1 MRRRVTRAVAVLG
14 LLVAVAV
21 AVRIVASAVNDN
33 LDAADEVVVSSRP
46 GDLVEGDADEDGGD
60 DPLPKDASE
69 TPEQATLVTR
79 TVVSKGDD
87 EDDGDDGDGDGDT
100 PPPKGDRT
108 DAEGDRGEAV
118 SQTAADSDQP
128 ALNGGDPG
136 QGNNE
141 DELAGEEAAQQRS
154 VPVLDDGI
162 DTPTPTD
169 NDGTDSDGIDTPTPV
184 TDGIDTPTPSPL
196 TPVTDGIDTPTPS
209 PLTPVTDGIDTPTP
223 SPPTPSPLTPVT
235 DGIDTPTPSPLTPS
249 PLTPETPAT
258 PVSDLSDPSDVSTV
272 SNNDGGNAD
281 GVATHQLAR
290 TANPSARTKRRRRS
304 MRGKP
309 PLLEAVDFP
318 ADPALPQLERLFDPG
333 WVWDASVCRFPEA
346 TDDPCRLR
354 IRQFSHLPGRFA
366 TVNYEAQWAEE
377 AFLAPEFFT
386 VTLRRGNTA
395 AVSRFP
401 HDDALPGLA
410 PAVGPDSALR
420 LVDQHVFAVP
430 RRLMAVETVRY
441 RPANRAVLRH
451 QTGKFSFFA
460 RVVRPTA
467 LPSLLAAA
475 ELIDAS
481 RFVSAP
487 VVGCWADGGVV
498 WVPEVPGVN
507 LRDSL
512 ASGHA
517 PDPALLLDGLHSLW
531 ALPPS
536 RTSAPAFDLVGAYRR
551 AERTFA
557 HVLRDDTDGRRLLRE
572 VTEALAGFVD
582 DWQPT
587 TIAHNDFYDDQ
598 MICMPDGRIALV
610 DFEEAGPGDPMLDV
624 GNLLAHLRWALHGTS
639 HDPADARAVFYDQT
653 KHAALERFGWNAHE
667 LALREAVCIFRIC
680 TNTVRRIK
688 PDWQQRTRDGL
699 ALAANT
705 LA

>member
-21 AVRIVASAVNDN
+21 AVRIVASAVNEN
-33 LDAADEVVVSSRP
+33 LDAADEVVISSRP
-46 GDLVEGDADEDGGD
+46 GDLVEGDADEDDDD
-60 DPLPKDASE
+60 DPLPKDGSE
-69 TPEQATLVTR
+69 TPDQATLVTR

-87 EDDGDDGDGDGDT
+87 EDDGDGDGDT
-100 PPPKGDRT
+100 PTPT
-108 DAEGDRGEAV
+108 D
-118 SQTAADSDQP
+118 
-128 ALNGGDPG
+128 NGGTD
-136 QGNNE
+136 
-141 DELAGEEAAQQRS
+141 S
-154 VPVLDDGI
+154 DGI

-169 NDGTDSDGIDTPTPV
+169 NDGTDS
-184 TDGIDTPTPSPL
+184 DGIDTPTPSPL

-209 PLTPVTDGIDTPTP
+209 PLTP
-223 SPPTPSPLTPVT
+223 
-235 DGIDTPTPSPLTPS
+235 
-249 PLTPETPAT
+249 ETPAT
-258 PVSDLSDPSDVSTV
+258 PVSDLSDPSDPSTV
-272 SNNDGGNAD
+272 SNNDGGNAE
-281 GVATHQLAR
+281 GVASHQLAR
-290 TANPSARTKRRRRS
+290 TGNSSARTKRPRRS
-304 MRGKP
+304 TPRKP
-309 PLLEAVDFP
+309 PLLEAVEFP

-366 TVNYEAQWAEE
+366 TVNYEAQWPEE

-386 VTLRRGNTA
+386 VTLRRDNTA

-451 QTGKFSFFA
+451 QAGKFSFFA

-536 RTSAPAFDLVGAYRR
+536 RTSAPAFDLAGGYHR

-572 VTEALAGFVD
+572 VTETLAGFVD

-610 DFEEAGPGDPMLDV
+610 DFEEAGPGDPLLDV
-624 GNLLAHLRWALHGTS
+624 GNLLAHLTWALHGTS
-639 HDPADARAVFYDQT
+639 HDSADARAVFYDQT
-653 KHAALERFGWNAHE
+653 KHAALDRFGWDAHE

>member
-21 AVRIVASAVNDN
+21 AVRIVASAVNDD
-33 LDAADEVVVSSRP
+33 LAAADEVVISSRP
-46 GDLVEGDADEDGGD
+46 GDLVEGDADEDDGLGD
-60 DPLPKDASE
+60 DDDEPLPKDGSE

-87 EDDGDDGDGDGDT
+87 EDDGDDGDGDT
-100 PPPKGDRT
+100 PTPT
-108 DAEGDRGEAV
+108 DNDG
-118 SQTAADSDQP
+118 TDS
-128 ALNGGDPG
+128 
-136 QGNNE
+136 
-141 DELAGEEAAQQRS
+141 
-154 VPVLDDGI
+154 DGI

-169 NDGTDSDGIDTPTPV
+169 NDGTDSDGIDTPTPSTLTPV

-209 PLTPVTDGIDTPTP
+209 PLTPV
-223 SPPTPSPLTPVT
+223 S
-235 DGIDTPTPSPLTPS
+235 DGIDTPTPSPLTPVS
-249 PLTPETPAT
+249 DGIDTPTPETPAT
-258 PVSDLSDPSDVSTV
+258 PVSDLGDLSDVSTV
-272 SNNDGGNAD
+272 SNNDDGNAD

-290 TANPSARTKRRRRS
+290 TANSSARTKRRRRS
-304 MRGKP
+304 SPVKP

-318 ADPALPQLERLFDPG
+318 ADPALPQLERLFDPE

-346 TDDPCRLR
+346 SDDPCRLR

-366 TVNYEAQWAEE
+366 TVNYEAQWPEE

-386 VTLRRGNTA
+386 VTLRRDNTA

-410 PAVGPDSALR
+410 PAVSPDSALR

-460 RVVRPTA
+460 RVVRPAA

-536 RTSAPAFDLVGAYRR
+536 RTSAPAFDLAGGYHR

-582 DWQPT
+582 DWEPT

-624 GNLLAHLRWALHGTS
+624 GNLLAHLTWALHGTS
-639 HDPADARAVFYDQT
+639 HDSADARAVFYDQT
-653 KHAALERFGWNAHE
+653 KHAALERFGWDAHE

-688 PDWQQRTRDGL
+688 PDWQRRTRNGL

>member
-1 MRRRVTRAVAVLG
+1 MCRRVTRAVAVLG

-21 AVRIVASAVNDN
+21 AVRIVASAVNEN
-33 LDAADEVVVSSRP
+33 LDAADEVVISSRP
-46 GDLVEGDADEDGGD
+46 GDLVEGDADEDDDD
-60 DPLPKDASE
+60 DPLPKDGSE
-69 TPEQATLVTR
+69 TPDQATLVTR

-87 EDDGDDGDGDGDT
+87 EDDGDGDGDT
-100 PPPKGDRT
+100 PTPT
-108 DAEGDRGEAV
+108 D
-118 SQTAADSDQP
+118 
-128 ALNGGDPG
+128 NGGTD
-136 QGNNE
+136 
-141 DELAGEEAAQQRS
+141 S
-154 VPVLDDGI
+154 DGI

-169 NDGTDSDGIDTPTPV
+169 NDGTDS
-184 TDGIDTPTPSPL
+184 DGIDTPTPSPL

-209 PLTPVTDGIDTPTP
+209 PLTP
-223 SPPTPSPLTPVT
+223 
-235 DGIDTPTPSPLTPS
+235 
-249 PLTPETPAT
+249 ETPAT
-258 PVSDLSDPSDVSTV
+258 PVSDLSDPSDPSTV
-272 SNNDGGNAD
+272 SNNDDGNAD

-290 TANPSARTKRRRRS
+290 TANSSARTKRPRRS
-304 MRGKP
+304 TRGKP

-318 ADPALPQLERLFDPG
+318 ADPALPQLERLFDPE
-333 WVWDASVCRFPEA
+333 WVWDTSVCRFPEA
-346 TDDPCRLR
+346 SDDPCRLR

-386 VTLRRGNTA
+386 VTLRRDNTA

-410 PAVGPDSALR
+410 PAVVPDSALR

-481 RFVSAP
+481 CFVSAP

-507 LRDSL
+507 LRDGL

-531 ALPPS
+531 VLPSS
-536 RTSAPAFDLVGAYRR
+536 RTSAPAFDLAGAYRR

-624 GNLLAHLRWALHGTS
+624 GNLLAHLTWALHGTS

-653 KHAALERFGWNAHE
+653 KHAALERFGWDPHE

-680 TNTVRRIK
+680 TNTVRGIK

>member
-1 MRRRVTRAVAVLG
+1 M
-14 LLVAVAV
+14 
-21 AVRIVASAVNDN
+21 
-33 LDAADEVVVSSRP
+33 
-46 GDLVEGDADEDGGD
+46 
-60 DPLPKDASE
+60 
-69 TPEQATLVTR
+69 
-79 TVVSKGDD
+79 
-87 EDDGDDGDGDGDT
+87 
-100 PPPKGDRT
+100 
-108 DAEGDRGEAV
+108 
-118 SQTAADSDQP
+118 
-128 ALNGGDPG
+128 
-136 QGNNE
+136 
-141 DELAGEEAAQQRS
+141 
-154 VPVLDDGI
+154 
-162 DTPTPTD
+162 
-169 NDGTDSDGIDTPTPV
+169 
-184 TDGIDTPTPSPL
+184 
-196 TPVTDGIDTPTPS
+196 
-209 PLTPVTDGIDTPTP
+209 
-223 SPPTPSPLTPVT
+223 
-235 DGIDTPTPSPLTPS
+235 
-249 PLTPETPAT
+249 
-258 PVSDLSDPSDVSTV
+258 
-272 SNNDGGNAD
+272 
-281 GVATHQLAR
+281 
-290 TANPSARTKRRRRS
+290 KRRRRS
-304 MRGKP
+304 TRGKP

-318 ADPALPQLERLFDPG
+318 ADPALPQLERLFDPE
-333 WVWDASVCRFPEA
+333 WVWDTSVCRFPEA
-346 TDDPCRLR
+346 SDDPCRLR

-386 VTLRRGNTA
+386 VTLRRDNTA

-460 RVVRPTA
+460 RVVRPAA

-531 ALPPS
+531 ALPSS
-536 RTSAPAFDLVGAYRR
+536 RTSAPAFDLAGGYHR

-572 VTEALAGFVD
+572 VTETLAGFVD

-610 DFEEAGPGDPMLDV
+610 DFEEAGPGDPLLDV
-624 GNLLAHLRWALHGTS
+624 GNLLAHLTWALHGTS
-639 HDPADARAVFYDQT
+639 HDSADARAVFYDQT
-653 KHAALERFGWNAHE
+653 KHAALDRFGWDAHE